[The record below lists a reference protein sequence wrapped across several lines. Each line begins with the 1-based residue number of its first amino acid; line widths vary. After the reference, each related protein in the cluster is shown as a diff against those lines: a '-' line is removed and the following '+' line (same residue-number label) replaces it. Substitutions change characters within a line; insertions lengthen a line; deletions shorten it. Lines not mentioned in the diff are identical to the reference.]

1 VTLTPRGKLVA
12 FLERVIPSGEQGD
25 RIKAVVLSLADE
37 YAAEREARADERT
50 AAMIEAHARS
60 PEVPV
65 RRRERGER
73 QREGAS

>member
-1 VTLTPRGKLVA
+1 VA

-25 RIKAVVLSLADE
+25 RIKATVLSLADA
-37 YAAEREARADERT
+37 YADER
-50 AAMIEAHARS
+50 AARMVEAHARS
-60 PEVPV
+60 PKVPV